1 MRKKFWYQDIN
12 ALSGFIPE
20 IFCLTVCAFSH
31 FSPRTKT
38 NAVAQNKVNFI
49 SKQRALYFSITY
61 IANIYFTF
69 YTTAS
74 KMLKLWK
81 WGMQKK
87 KHKVSRPWCVGKQSE
102 HSSHN
107 AAKIYYFLVQDIH
120 FSVAF
125 GALWTTGTYKRPIW
139 PNSLLNS
146 MIFRCDSIS

>member
-1 MRKKFWYQDIN
+1 MRKKFWYQDFN
-12 ALSGFIPE
+12 ALPGFISE
-20 IFCLTVCAFSH
+20 IICLTVCAFMH

-61 IANIYFTF
+61 VANIYFIF

-107 AAKIYYFLVQDIH
+107 AAKIYYFLL
-120 FSVAF
+120 SC
-125 GALWTTGTYKRPIW
+125 TCTRYT
-139 PNSLLNS
+139 LLSGVWSTLDNW
-146 MIFRCDSIS
+146 DLQTAHLTQ